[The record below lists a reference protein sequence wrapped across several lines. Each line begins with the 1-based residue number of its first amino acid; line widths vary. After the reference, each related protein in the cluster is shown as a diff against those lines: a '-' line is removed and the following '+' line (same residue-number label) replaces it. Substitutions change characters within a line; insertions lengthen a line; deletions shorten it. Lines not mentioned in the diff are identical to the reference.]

1 MGDAHAREVE
11 DVLSFF
17 GTDVHTGL
25 SDFEVS
31 KVQDAAPTS
40 CCWMIELVAPTAAAA
55 VSEVVVVTCS
65 PCCLQSRTR
74 YGSNELPHDE
84 GES

>member
-1 MGDAHAREVE
+1 MDDAHAREVE

-31 KVQDAAPTS
+31 KVQAAASTS
-40 CCWMIELVAPTAAAA
+40 CCWVVELVAPAATAVGQRGSHDLFVLPPAVMYTLWQQRAA
-55 VSEVVVVTCS
+55 S
-65 PCCLQSRTR
+65 
-74 YGSNELPHDE
+74 
-84 GES
+84 